1 MTDFSISHL
10 IQPTNNYYLV
20 IDYIKSLIE
29 VWILNL
35 FNTILTSTA
44 LGSNLVV
51 TLIQLLPFELRS
63 YSKSVVFIRGSSFAL
78 RLKER
83 LKF

>member
-29 VWILNL
+29 VQILNL
-35 FNTILTSTA
+35 FNTITTSTA

-51 TLIQLLPFELRS
+51 TLIQLLPRELRS
-63 YSKSVVFIRGSSFAL
+63 YSKSAVFIRGSSFSL
-78 RLKER
+78 RSKER

>member
-29 VWILNL
+29 VQILNL

-63 YSKSVVFIRGSSFAL
+63 YSKSAVFIRGSSFVL

-83 LKF
+83 LVF

>member
-10 IQPTNNYYLV
+10 IQPTDNYYLV

-29 VWILNL
+29 VQILNL

-51 TLIQLLPFELRS
+51 TLIKLLSFELRS
-63 YSKSVVFIRGSSFAL
+63 YSKSVVFIRGSSFSL
-78 RLKER
+78 RSKER

>member
-20 IDYIKSLIE
+20 IDYIKSLVE
-29 VWILNL
+29 VQILNL
-35 FNTILTSTA
+35 FNTILISTA
-44 LGSNLVV
+44 LGSNLVA
-51 TLIQLLPFELRS
+51 TLIQLLPLELRS
-63 YSKSVVFIRGSSFAL
+63 HSKSVVFIRGGSFSL
-78 RLKER
+78 RSKER

>member
-29 VWILNL
+29 VQILNL
-35 FNTILTSTA
+35 FNTITTSTA

-63 YSKSVVFIRGSSFAL
+63 HSKSIEFIR
-78 RLKER
+78 
-83 LKF
+83 